1 MTLNSEVKYVL
12 GYNRRSSV
20 FKSILDNFLKVT
32 MIRLNVDDL
41 HDLLKLVYAL
51 ENNHI
56 YRSLSVSC
64 PPPLCPPSCPLPIT
78 FEPLIKVIMTNHSFS
93 KYNDSIYN
101 YAFPFHPIFTPF
113 SICPIF
119 DRFPPLPPLGISF
132 KHPRKQY
139 RLKSTD

>member
-51 ENNHI
+51 F
-56 YRSLSVSC
+56 YAQ
-64 PPPLCPPSCPLPIT
+64 
-78 FEPLIKVIMTNHSFS
+78 VIS
-93 KYNDSIYN
+93 
-101 YAFPFHPIFTPF
+101 
-113 SICPIF
+113 
-119 DRFPPLPPLGISF
+119 R
-132 KHPRKQY
+132 
-139 RLKSTD
+139 